1 MSKIAVCLLVT
12 AVLAA
17 PAAVAPAT
25 AAPAKGSSA
34 VTRLHALFDQE
45 WERRMSENPLDA
57 TAAGDHRYD
66 DRWPDPSPAARE
78 RSHSADLAVLEK
90 LKAIPRAALPK
101 SEQLNYDL
109 FRREYEQRTVSWPF
123 KPWLYR
129 ITAREGPQSLNEVA
143 EDMPFDTAAQYGVW
157 LTRLE
162 RLPAYLDAFAA
173 QLKVAAQEK
182 RTQPRVLMERVVPQL
197 AMQLGARPED
207 SPFWSAFRQF
217 PRAISQA
224 ERAAIEDRA
233 RTVIGGAVVPAYRR
247 FDEFF
252 RTEYLPATRD
262 TVGIYDTPDGR
273 AFYADRVRYHTTTDL
288 TPAQIH
294 ELGLGEVKRIHDEMI
309 SVMQST
315 GFQGDLPAFFQYLRT
330 DPKFYFTDPEQLK
343 REYMV
348 TVMRIQPELV
358 KQFGRLYRT
367 PLGVRV
373 IPMTSAPN
381 TTTAYYSPGAMDGT
395 RAGYFY
401 VNLYHPDVRPTYEI
415 EVLTSHEAVPGHHL
429 QISLAQ
435 ERTDLPRFRRAG
447 EYTAFVEGWALYS
460 ERLGYDLGLYQDPY
474 SHFGQLTY
482 DMWRAVRLVVDTG
495 MHDMGWTRQQA
506 IDYFKSN
513 AAKTDTDIVN
523 EIDRYIGWPGQA
535 LAYKIGQLKILE
547 LRSQAE
553 RALGPRFDVRA
564 FHDAV
569 LSEGAL
575 PLDVLAGRM
584 NTWVEAQ
591 RARRDR

>member
-1 MSKIAVCLLVT
+1 MLKLALCLLCT

-17 PAAVAPAT
+17 PAA
-25 AAPAKGSSA
+25 AAPAKGNPA
-34 VTRLHALFDQE
+34 VARLHALFDQE
-45 WERRMSENPLDA
+45 WQRELREEPLVA
-57 TAAGDHRYD
+57 TAVGDHRYD
-66 DRWPDPSPAARE
+66 DRWPDRSPAARE
-78 RSHSADLAVLEK
+78 ASHRADLAVLDK
-90 LKAIPRAALPK
+90 LKGIPRAALPA

-109 FRREYEQRTVSWPF
+109 FKRQYEQRTLAWPF
-123 KPWLYR
+123 KYWVYR
-129 ITAREGPQSLNEVA
+129 ITARDGPQSLNEVA
-143 EDMPFDTAAQYGVW
+143 EDMPFDTAAQYRLW

-162 RLPAYLDAFAA
+162 RLPAYLDQYAA
-173 QLKVAAQEK
+173 ELKSAAQEK

-197 AMQLGARPED
+197 AMQLSVRPED

-217 PRAISQA
+217 PRGISDA
-224 ERAAIEDRA
+224 ERASIEERA

-252 RTEYLPATRD
+252 RSEYLPATRS

-273 AFYADRVRYHTTTDL
+273 AFYANRVRYHTTTDL

-294 ELGLGEVKRIHDEMI
+294 ELGLSEVKRIHDEMI
-309 SVMQST
+309 TVMQST
-315 GFQGDLPAFFQYLRT
+315 GFKGELPEFFKFLRS
-330 DPKFYFTDPEQLK
+330 DPKFYFTDPEQLF
-343 REYMV
+343 REYQV
-348 TVMRIQPELV
+348 TVVRIQPELV
-358 KQFGRLYRT
+358 KLFGHLYRT

-373 IPMTSAPN
+373 IPATSAPN

-401 VNLYHPDVRPTYEI
+401 VNLYQPDVRPTYEI
-415 EVLTSHEAVPGHHL
+415 EVLSSHEAVPGHHL

-435 ERTDLPRFRRAG
+435 ERSDLPRFRRAS

-460 ERLGYDLGLYQDPY
+460 ERLGYDLGLYKDPY

-495 MHDMGWTRQQA
+495 IHDQGWSRQQA
-506 IDYFKSN
+506 IDFFKSN

-547 LRSQAE
+547 LRKNAE
-553 RALGPRFDVRA
+553 QALGPRFDIRA
-564 FHDAV
+564 FHDEL

-575 PLDVLAGRM
+575 PMDVLERRM
-584 NTWVEAQ
+584 SAWLAAQ
-591 RARRDR
+591 RAGKGR

>member
-1 MSKIAVCLLVT
+1 MSKLVLGLLCT

-17 PAAVAPAT
+17 PAA
-25 AAPAKGSSA
+25 AAPAKGKPA
-34 VTRLHALFDQE
+34 VARLHALFDQE
-45 WERRMSENPLDA
+45 WERELREEPLAA
-57 TAAGDHRYD
+57 TAVGDHRYD
-66 DRWPDPSPAARE
+66 DRWPDRSPAARE
-78 RSHSADLAVLEK
+78 ASHRADLAVLDK
-90 LKAIPRAALPK
+90 LKGIPRAALPA

-109 FRREYEQRTVSWPF
+109 FKRQYEQRTLAWPF
-123 KPWLYR
+123 KYWVYR

-143 EDMPFDTAAQYGVW
+143 EDMPFDTAAQYRLW
-157 LTRLE
+157 LIRLE
-162 RLPAYLDAFAA
+162 RLPAYLDQYAA
-173 QLKVAAQEK
+173 ELKSAAQEK
-182 RTQPRVLMERVVPQL
+182 RTQPRVLMDRVVPQL

-217 PRAISQA
+217 PRGIPDA
-224 ERAAIEDRA
+224 ERNSIEERA

-252 RTEYLPATRD
+252 RNEYLPATRT

-273 AFYADRVRYHTTTDL
+273 AFYANRVRFHTTTDL

-294 ELGLGEVKRIHDEMI
+294 ELGLSEVKRIHDEMI
-309 SVMQST
+309 TVMQST
-315 GFQGDLPAFFQYLRT
+315 GFKGELPEFFKFLRG
-330 DPKFYFTDPEQLK
+330 DPKFYFTDPEQLF
-343 REYMV
+343 REYEV
-348 TVMRIQPELV
+348 TVVRIQPQLV
-358 KQFGRLYRT
+358 KLFGHLYRT

-373 IPMTSAPN
+373 IPATSAPN
-381 TTTAYYSPGAMDGT
+381 TTTAYYSPGAMDGA

-401 VNLYHPDVRPTYEI
+401 VNLYQPDVRPTYEI

-435 ERTDLPRFRRAG
+435 ERSDLPRFRRAG

-460 ERLGYDLGLYQDPY
+460 ERLGYDLGLYKDPY

-495 MHDMGWTRQQA
+495 IHDQGWSRQQA
-506 IDYFKSN
+506 IDYFRSN

-547 LRSQAE
+547 LRAQAE
-553 RALGPRFDVRA
+553 RALGPSFDVRA
-564 FHDAV
+564 FHDEL

-575 PLDVLAGRM
+575 PMDVLAKRM
-584 NTWVEAQ
+584 SAWVEA
-591 RARRDR
+591 RGARRDR

>member
-1 MSKIAVCLLVT
+1 MSKLVLGLLCT

-17 PAAVAPAT
+17 PAA
-25 AAPAKGSSA
+25 AAPAKGKPA
-34 VTRLHALFDQE
+34 VARLHALFDQE
-45 WERRMSENPLDA
+45 WERELREEPLAA
-57 TAAGDHRYD
+57 TAVGDHRYD
-66 DRWPDPSPAARE
+66 DRWPDRSPAARE
-78 RSHSADLAVLEK
+78 ASHRADLAVLDK
-90 LKAIPRAALPK
+90 LKGIPRAALPA

-109 FRREYEQRTVSWPF
+109 FKRQYEQRTLAWPF
-123 KPWLYR
+123 KYWVYR

-143 EDMPFDTAAQYGVW
+143 EDMPFDTAAQYRLW
-157 LTRLE
+157 LIRLE
-162 RLPAYLDAFAA
+162 RLPAYLDQYAA
-173 QLKVAAQEK
+173 ELKSAAQEK

-197 AMQLGARPED
+197 AMQLSVRPED

-217 PRAISQA
+217 PRGIPDA
-224 ERAAIEDRA
+224 ERNSIEERA

-252 RTEYLPATRD
+252 RSEYLPATRS

-273 AFYADRVRYHTTTDL
+273 AFYANRVRYHTTTDL

-294 ELGLGEVKRIHDEMI
+294 ELGLSEVKRIHDEMI
-309 SVMQST
+309 TVMQST
-315 GFQGDLPAFFQYLRT
+315 GFKGELPEFFKFLRS
-330 DPKFYFTDPEQLK
+330 DPKFYFTDPEQLF
-343 REYMV
+343 REYQV
-348 TVMRIQPELV
+348 TVVRIQPELV
-358 KQFGRLYRT
+358 KLFGHLYRT

-373 IPMTSAPN
+373 IPATSAPN
-381 TTTAYYSPGAMDGT
+381 TTTAYYSPGAMDGA

-401 VNLYHPDVRPTYEI
+401 VNLYQPDVRPTYEI
-415 EVLTSHEAVPGHHL
+415 EVLSSHEAVPGHHL

-435 ERTDLPRFRRAG
+435 ERSDLPRFRRAS

-460 ERLGYDLGLYQDPY
+460 ERLGYDLGLYKDPY

-495 MHDMGWTRQQA
+495 IHDQGWSRQQA
-506 IDYFKSN
+506 IDYFRSN

-547 LRSQAE
+547 LRAQAE
-553 RALGPRFDVRA
+553 RALGPSFDVRA
-564 FHDAV
+564 FHDEL

-575 PLDVLAGRM
+575 PMDVLAKRM
-584 NTWVEAQ
+584 SAWVEA
-591 RARRDR
+591 RGARRDR